1 MFLEHQISIELFLK
15 DHVTLKTEEMILKIQ
30 ICHHLRSQNKRH
42 FKIETVNNNSQYYI
56 INLKTSY

>member
-30 ICHHLRSQNKRH
+30 ICHHLRSQNK
-42 FKIETVNNNSQYYI
+42 
-56 INLKTSY
+56 